1 MDLESREC
9 ILYRKNIFDEKFLVL
24 VPFCN
29 QNGMITF
36 TTEIVRMKVIIPFW
50 LQKGT
55 KTEKFSSKIFFL

>member
-1 MDLESREC
+1 M
-9 ILYRKNIFDEKFLVL
+9 FDEKFSIL

-50 LQKGT
+50 LQKGI
-55 KTEKFSSKIFFL
+55 KIENFSSKIFFL